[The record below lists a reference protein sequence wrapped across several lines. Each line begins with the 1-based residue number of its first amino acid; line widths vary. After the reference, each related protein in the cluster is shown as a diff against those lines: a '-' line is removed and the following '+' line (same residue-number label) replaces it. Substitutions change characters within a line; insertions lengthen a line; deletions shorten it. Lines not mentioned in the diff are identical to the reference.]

1 MAREKS
7 AKTAAQLDTEIAI
20 ELARTW
26 KPTVD
31 DIEIMRVVRD
41 RLMEIATPAEQNEIY
56 YAASRG
62 GDPNR
67 LEIMYADS
75 LAKARLRVALRYVD
89 DPAIASLLKLTSYT
103 GAKLGRR

>member
-1 MAREKS
+1 MKS
-7 AKTAAQLDTEIAI
+7 AKTAAQVDTEIAI

-26 KPTVD
+26 KPTAD

-41 RLMEIATPAEQNEIY
+41 RLMELVTPREQNEIY
-56 YAASRG
+56 YTASRG

-67 LEIMYADS
+67 VEVMYADS
-75 LAKARLRVALRYVD
+75 LAKTRLRVALRYMH

-103 GAKLGRR
+103 GTKLGRR